1 MARVVPARPALL
13 LAALC
18 GLVNALPAAAGP
30 AVPIRG
36 LAFPP
41 EVAVGAGE
49 EVIWT
54 HEDGTVPHDVV
65 SGAPGEPDA
74 GRLFAS
80 PLLRSGEVFRVT
92 FERAGAYDYF
102 CSLHPSM
109 RGTVIVT
116 DGAAGPEG
124 G

>member
-1 MARVVPARPALL
+1 MARVSSARTALL

-18 GLVNALPAAAGP
+18 GLVGVPPAAAGP
-30 AVPIRG
+30 TVPIRDV
-36 LAFPP
+36 AFPP
-41 EVAVGAGE
+41 EVAIGAGE

-54 HEDGTVPHDVV
+54 HDDGAIPHDVL

-80 PLLRSGEVFRVT
+80 PLLRSGEAFSVT
-92 FERAGAYDYF
+92 FEQVGAYDYF
-102 CSLHPSM
+102 CSLHPTM

-116 DGAAGPEG
+116 EGAAGPEG